1 MIFLS
6 FVYRGTS
13 RDLRKIITAILKSW
27 IAEKIK
33 RTNYVQDYSFE
44 NQKIMKTEEKIILI
58 YTQDENRLLDFL
70 SKNFPQIEKIDIS

>member
-1 MIFLS
+1 MILS

-33 RTNYVQDYSFE
+33 RINYVQDYSFE
-44 NQKIMKTEEKIILI
+44 NQKIIKAEEKIILI

>member
-6 FVYRGTS
+6 YIYRGKS
-13 RDLRKIITAILKSW
+13 RELRKIITAILKSW

-33 RTNYVQDYSFE
+33 KINYVQDYSLE
-44 NQKIMKTEEKIILI
+44 NQKITKTEEKILLI

-70 SKNFPQIEKIDIS
+70 SKNFPQIEKIDIN